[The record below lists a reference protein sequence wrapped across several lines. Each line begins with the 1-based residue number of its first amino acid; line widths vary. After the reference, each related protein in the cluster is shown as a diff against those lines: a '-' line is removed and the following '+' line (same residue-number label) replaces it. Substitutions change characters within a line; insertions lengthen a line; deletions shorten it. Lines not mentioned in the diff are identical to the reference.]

1 MFSIKH
7 VLLQGNENFLD
18 RTKSVALYGKLY
30 WVRYRALSNQIQ
42 IGSNRY
48 KCPKTGRKCWL
59 APFVPDDD
67 CSEFIPVVVMYE
79 GKELGCDELE

>member
-1 MFSIKH
+1 MSFC
-7 VLLQGNENFLD
+7 
-18 RTKSVALYGKLY
+18 
-30 WVRYRALSNQIQ
+30 VRYRALSNQIQ

-67 CSEFIPVVVMYE
+67 CSEFIPVVGMYE
-79 GKELGCDELE
+79 GKELGWDELE

>member
-1 MFSIKH
+1 M
-7 VLLQGNENFLD
+7 
-18 RTKSVALYGKLY
+18 
-30 WVRYRALSNQIQ
+30 Q

-79 GKELGCDELE
+79 GKELGCDEQE

>member
-1 MFSIKH
+1 MSFC
-7 VLLQGNENFLD
+7 
-18 RTKSVALYGKLY
+18 
-30 WVRYRALSNQIQ
+30 VRYRALSNQIQ

-79 GKELGCDELE
+79 GKELGYDELESIGISRYVQYSVLNEEQINFIDKYFE